1 MTVRNKLTTD
11 SLKQMIDLHC
21 HVLPGIDDGSRLLQE
36 TLDMARTAVKNNI
49 DTIVATPHTLNG
61 FFTNKW
67 ENVVSLTATV
77 RKAFTAEDIPV
88 ILYPAM
94 EAQVCPELFEALEKG
109 QAATINN
116 NSRYLLLEF
125 PPFFMP
131 PGSRDFIYKLRLLGI
146 TPVIA
151 HPERHLILQNDL
163 RQLHDLVK
171 QGAMCQLTAVSVTGL
186 LGSAVQKSAELMI
199 KTGLA
204 HVIATD
210 AHAND
215 QRILALSSAVE
226 IAADIL
232 QDPSRADKMVT
243 ETPAAIIAGVDVV
256 PDEPVLDEKKW
267 WVF

>member
-1 MTVRNKLTTD
+1 
-11 SLKQMIDLHC
+11 MIDLHC
-21 HVLPGIDDGSRLLQE
+21 HVLPGIDDGARLLEE

-61 FFTNKW
+61 FFVNKW

-77 RKAFTAEDIPV
+77 QKAFDAEDIP
-88 ILYPAM
+88 ITLYPAM

-109 QAATINN
+109 QAATIND

-125 PPFFMP
+125 PPFSMP
-131 PGSRDFIYKLRLLGI
+131 PGSRDFIYKLRLQGI
-146 TPVIA
+146 IPVIA

-163 RQLHDLVK
+163 KQLYDLVK
-171 QGAMCQLTAVSVTGL
+171 QGALCQLTALSITGS
-186 LGSAVQKSAELMI
+186 LGSAVQKSSEQMI

-210 AHAND
+210 AHSND
-215 QRILALSSAVE
+215 QRILALAPAVD

-232 QDPSRADKMVT
+232 QDYSRAEKMVT
-243 ETPAAIIAGVDVV
+243 DTPAAIIAGEDVV
-256 PDEPVLDEKKW
+256 VDEPVLDKKKW

>member
-1 MTVRNKLTTD
+1 
-11 SLKQMIDLHC
+11 MIDLHC
-21 HVLPGIDDGSRLLQE
+21 HVLPGIDDGSRLLEE
-36 TLDMARTAVKNNI
+36 TLDMARTAAKNNI

-125 PPFFMP
+125 PPFSMP
-131 PGSRDFIYKLRLLGI
+131 PGSRDFIYKLRLQGI

-163 RQLHDLVK
+163 KQLYDLVQ
-171 QGAMCQLTAVSVTGL
+171 QGALCQLTALSIIGS
-186 LGSAVQKSAELMI
+186 LGSAVQKSSELMI

-210 AHAND
+210 AHSND
-215 QRILALSSAVE
+215 QRIKVLAPAVD

-232 QDPSRADKMVT
+232 QDYSRAEKMVT
-243 ETPAAIIAGVDVV
+243 DTPAAIIKGEDLDL
-256 PDEPVLDEKKW
+256 PEPKISSKKW
-267 WVF
+267 WSF